1 MKLQLQRLVSLLG
14 YPVFLALPIV
24 ATVILMG
31 RELPV
36 WAATGLP
43 ALAIVLLVLPLE
55 RAMPYTPKWQP
66 SWRVFGLDLLHTLV
80 ASNVIAPFARITAFA
95 LLAQLGTAAT
105 EQLGFSLWPHTWPMV
120 LQLTFAVLLADLG
133 AYSAHRWMHLTRVG
147 WRIHAVHHSM
157 SKMHVIAAARTHPF
171 NGLLTLSLE
180 TGPLIL
186 LGVSP
191 EAFAAWTVWKAVNGL
206 LQHSNVD
213 FRPGWLSWVLATNDV
228 HRWHHSVKL
237 DESNTNF
244 GNSTMVWDQVFR
256 TFFLPANR
264 RPRLEVGV
272 ADAVIPENYL
282 MHLATPFWLDRF
294 EAEAKEPTGQGLAS

>member
-1 MKLQLQRLVSLLG
+1 MKIRTLLALSG
-14 YPVFLALPIV
+14 YPLLLILPIC
-24 ATVILMG
+24 ATVVLMG
-31 RELPV
+31 SELPA

-43 ALAIVLLVLPLE
+43 ALAIVLVVLPLE
-55 RAMPYTPKWQP
+55 RVVPYTRKWQP
-66 SWRVFGLDLLHTLV
+66 GWRVFGLDLLHTMI
-80 ASNVIAPFARITAFA
+80 ASNVIAPFARVTAFA
-95 LLAQLGTAAT
+95 LIAHVGTTAT
-105 EQLGFSLWPHTWPMV
+105 QQLGFSMWPHTWPMV
-120 LQLTFAVLLADLG
+120 FQIVLAVLIADLG

-157 SKMHVIAAARTHPF
+157 SKLHVIAAARTHPF
-171 NGLLTLSLE
+171 NALLTLSLE
-180 TGPLIL
+180 TGPLIF

-213 FRPGWLSWVLATNDV
+213 FRPGWLSWILATNDV
-228 HRWHHSVKL
+228 HRWHHSVEL

-244 GNSTMVWDQVFR
+244 GNTTMVWDQVFR
-256 TFFLPANR
+256 TFFLPADR

-272 ADAVIPENYL
+272 ADAAIPENYL

-294 EAEAKEPTGQGLAS
+294 ESEAQDREAERSAA